1 MFFVLWALNI
11 TINEMSLFGIILV
24 IGILVDDGIIIGES
38 IYSQWEKYGKKPIRA
53 AIDGTLEVI
62 KPVTISIIT
71 TIVAFTPYFFFYGML
86 GKHVWQIAA
95 VIIISL
101 LFSLVE
107 AMIILPAHIAHS
119 RALLPGVDNDR
130 LLTRMRKKLTTF
142 LRWVTNTAYR
152 NFLDFCLRN
161 RWSVSAAVL
170 AIILII
176 AGLFQGSHV
185 RAQFFNY
192 CGIVPGFACSCA
204 ILSTN

>member
-1 MFFVLWALNI
+1 
-11 TINEMSLFGIILV
+11 MSLFGIILV

-95 VIIISL
+95 VVIISL

-107 AMIILPAHIAHS
+107 AIVILPAHIAHS
-119 RALLPGVDNDR
+119 RALIPGEI
-130 LLTRMRKKLTTF
+130 TTDY
-142 LRWVTNTAYR
+142 L
-152 NFLDFCLRN
+152 
-161 RWSVSAAVL
+161 
-170 AIILII
+170 
-176 AGLFQGSHV
+176 QG
-185 RAQFFNY
+185 
-192 CGIVPGFACSCA
+192 
-204 ILSTN
+204 